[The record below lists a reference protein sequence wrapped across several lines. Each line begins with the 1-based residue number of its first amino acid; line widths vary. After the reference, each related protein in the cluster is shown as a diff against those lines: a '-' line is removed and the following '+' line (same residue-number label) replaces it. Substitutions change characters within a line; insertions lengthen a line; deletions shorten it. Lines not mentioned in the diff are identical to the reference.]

1 MGLCVAEDTCLRDKK
16 AEWDGT
22 SKEREENSALRATP
36 TGWTKTL
43 FLEFATLP
51 AKVSDAG
58 RPETCHLRVLC

>member
-36 TGWTKTL
+36 TGWTKT
-43 FLEFATLP
+43 FP
-51 AKVSDAG
+51 
-58 RPETCHLRVLC
+58 RVRHIACRSF